1 MTMKINHDILAII
14 PARGGSKRLPDKN
27 ILDFAGKPLIA
38 WTIDAA
44 LKSKYITNVIV
55 STDDGRIA
63 SIAKKY
69 GAKVPFL
76 RPDSLASDESIIID
90 VVLDL
95 VNKLSEKYKYIAL
108 LQPTSPLR
116 TSQHIDESFEQLGDK
131 DAVVSL
137 VKTEHPIEWYNTLS
151 SNKNLDNFIDGA
163 IRNKRS
169 QDLPEWYRINGAIYI
184 VKTIALLREK
194 SFLLEKGAVAYVM
207 DRDVSIDIDQK
218 QDFIMALMNF
228 IGIDETIAKLNK

>member
-1 MTMKINHDILAII
+1 MKNNHDILAII

-38 WTIDAA
+38 WTIAAA

-55 STDDGRIA
+55 STDDAKIA

-76 RPDSLASDESIIID
+76 RPESLASDESTTID

-95 VNKLSEKYKYIAL
+95 INKLSEKYEYITL

-116 TSQHIDESFEQLGDK
+116 TAQHIDEAFEQLRDK

-137 VKTEHPIEWYNTLS
+137 VKTEHPIEWCNTLS
-151 SNKNLDNFIDGA
+151 SNKNLDNFINGA
-163 IRNKRS
+163 VRNKRS

-184 VKTIALLREK
+184 VKTDVFLHEK
-194 SFLLEKGAVAYVM
+194 AFLLEKGAVAYLM
-207 DRDVSIDIDQK
+207 DREVSIDIDQK
-218 QDFIMALMNF
+218 QDFIIALMNF
-228 IGIDETIAKLNK
+228 FGLDEAIDKLNK

>member
-1 MTMKINHDILAII
+1 MTMKINHNILAVI

-44 LKSKYITNVIV
+44 LKSKYITDVIV

-76 RPDSLASDESIIID
+76 RPDSLASDESIIAD

-116 TSQHIDESFEQLGDK
+116 TAQHIDESFEQLGDK

-137 VKTEHPIEWYNTLS
+137 AKTEHPIEWYNTLS
-151 SNKNLDNFIDGA
+151 PNKNLDNFIDGA
-163 IRNKRS
+163 TRNKRS

-184 VKTIALLREK
+184 VKTDALLREK

-207 DRDVSIDIDQK
+207 DSDVSIDIDQK
-218 QDFIMALMNF
+218 QDFIIALINF
-228 IGIDETIAKLNK
+228 IGIDEALVKLNK